1 MHIVYMYYMLV
12 FIYYLQKAKND
23 LRGFDVEEKKL
34 HDKELLLRQ
43 QDKTL
48 RDDKVEIVSY
58 LHNVT

>member
-23 LRGFDVEEKKL
+23 LRGFDVELKKL

-48 RDDKVEIVSY
+48 RDDKVEIVNY